1 MKNFKQDY
9 FSSRWTFLIAAL
21 GMAIGAGNIW
31 RFPRLAG
38 QYGGSFLIPWL
49 IFLFLWSIPLII
61 IEFSIGKKLRLGVIG
76 AFSKTLGKKFAWMGW
91 FVAMCTIGIMF
102 YYSVVCGW
110 SLKYFTLSLT
120 GSLTNLNHIDYW
132 LNFTSGNIESILF
145 YFISIVIGCLI
156 ILGGISGGIEKV
168 TKILVPVLFVLIII
182 SAIRALTLTGADEGL
197 HYFFRIN
204 TDDLSNYKIWLEA
217 LSQSAWSTG
226 AGWGLI
232 LTYSTYVKKQES
244 SITNSVLTG
253 LGNNLASVFVGLA
266 VIPTVFALS
275 PTINTA
281 KEALA
286 AGNQGLTFIYIP
298 QLFNKMPLGE
308 LFSPVFFLTL
318 FIASISSLISMF
330 ELATKVLTDYGLSR
344 KKAVIITGIS
354 SIIFGIPSALSLKF
368 FNNQDWVWGIGL
380 LLSGFFFIF
389 FTLKMGIKNF
399 IFLFLKEYYYLLK
412 KHLYLLRVFIL
423 VMIFEFL
430 IMLTWWFFQSSN
442 WYPTTWWH
450 PFKEFS
456 LGTCFFQ
463 WGFLIILGFIVTN
476 KILKNKLKIS

>member
-1 MKNFKQDY
+1 MNDTNKDF
-9 FSSRWTFLIAAL
+9 FSSRWSFLIAAL

-76 AFSKTLGKKFAWMGW
+76 SFSKSLGKKYSWMGW

-120 GSLTNLNHIDYW
+120 GNLTNLNHAEFW
-132 LNFTSGNIESILF
+132 SNFTTGNFESILF
-145 YFISIVIGCLI
+145 FIVSIVIACI
-156 ILGGISGGIEKV
+156 VILGGISGGIEKA
-168 TKILVPVLFVLIII
+168 TKILVPALFILIII
-182 SAIRALTLTGADEGL
+182 SAIRALTLPGAGEGL
-197 HYFFRIN
+197 YYFFRVN

-232 LTYSTYVKKQES
+232 LTYSTYVKKQTN
-244 SITNSVLTG
+244 SITNSMLTG
-253 LGNNLASVFVGLA
+253 LGNNLASIFVGLA

-275 PTINTA
+275 PDANSA

-298 QLFNKMPLGE
+298 QLFNNMPLGNI
-308 LFSPVFFLTL
+308 FSSVFFLAL
-318 FIASISSLISMF
+318 FIASISSLIAMF
-330 ELATKVLTDYGLSR
+330 ELANKTLMDYGLSR
-344 KKAVIITGIS
+344 RMSVTITGIS

-389 FTLKMGIKNF
+389 FVLKIGVNNF
-399 IFLFLKEYYYLLK
+399 ILQFLNEHKEYFK
-412 KHLYLLRVFIL
+412 KHLSILKVFIGI
-423 VMIFEFL
+423 MIIEFL
-430 IMLTWWFFQSSN
+430 IMLTWWFFQSIN
-442 WYPTTWWH
+442 WYPSTWWY
-450 PFKEFS
+450 PFEEFS

-463 WGFLIILGFIVTN
+463 WGLLILLGLLVTN
-476 KILKNKLKIS
+476 KILKNKFKTN

>member
-1 MKNFKQDY
+1 MQQFKNDF
-9 FSSRWTFLIAAL
+9 FSSRWAFLIAAL

-49 IFLFLWSIPLII
+49 LFLFLWSTPLII
-61 IEFSIGKKLRLGVIG
+61 IEFSIGKKLRLGVIK
-76 AFSKTLGKKFAWMGW
+76 AFSESLGKKYSWMGW

-120 GSLTNLNHIDYW
+120 GDLLNLNHLDFWIG
-132 LNFTSGNIESILF
+132 FTSGNFESVIFFLF
-145 YFISIVIGCLI
+145 SIAIGCFV
-156 ILGGISGGIEKV
+156 ILGGISEGIEKA
-168 TKILVPVLFVLIII
+168 TKILVPALFVLIII
-182 SAIRALTLTGADEGL
+182 SAIRALTLPGASEGL
-197 HYFFRIN
+197 YYFFRIN
-204 TDDLSNYKIWLEA
+204 IDDLSNYKIWLEA

-232 LTYSTYVKKQES
+232 LTYSTYVKQQENC
-244 SITNSVLTG
+244 ITNSILTG
-253 LGNNLASVFVGLA
+253 IGNNLASIFVGLA

-275 PTINTA
+275 VSTSAA

-298 QLFNKMPLGE
+298 QLFNSMPFGKI
-308 LFSPVFFLTL
+308 FSAVFFLTL

-330 ELATKVLTDYGLSR
+330 ELANKILTDYGLTR
-344 KKAVIITGIS
+344 KIAVAITGIF

-389 FTLKMGIKNF
+389 FVLRFGTKKFIIQFLNEHKDYFDKHLKILKM
-399 IFLFLKEYYYLLK
+399 FLIIM
-412 KHLYLLRVFIL
+412 V
-423 VMIFEFL
+423 FEFL
-430 IMLTWWFFQSSN
+430 IMLTWWFIQSVN
-442 WYPTTWWH
+442 WYPSTWWH
-450 PFKEFS
+450 PFEEFS
-456 LGTCFFQ
+456 LGTCIFQ
-463 WGFLIILGFIVTN
+463 WSLLILLGLVLTN
-476 KILKNKLKIS
+476 KLVKQKSRAS